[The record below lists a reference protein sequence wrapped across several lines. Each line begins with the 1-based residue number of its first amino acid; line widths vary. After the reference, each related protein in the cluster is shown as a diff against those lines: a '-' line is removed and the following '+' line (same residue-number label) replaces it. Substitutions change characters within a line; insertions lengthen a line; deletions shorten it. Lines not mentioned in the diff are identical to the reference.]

1 MIDGLIAV
9 LRATRP
15 HLSDDFWDRNGRL
28 FESEPSRRLAE
39 RLWNFHQN
47 GVAELPPPRWDDEST
62 PAVDEIFNRFQPV
75 MSEWIR
81 VGGVTD
87 GEIVAVWANTLKS
100 VSAGDLLVLMG
111 QRLTSAS
118 VCDHR
123 AIPPD
128 RQLLVKAALEPCH
141 PSNSLSVAAR
151 ALEKH
156 AIRSDEEF
164 WRKPQGAP
172 SDRNAE
178 AVRIVETL
186 LDDCTWWNVFTHYKH
201 DLVYEVRR
209 PSGHGARWA
218 GEGREFIGF
227 LDPFDS
233 KQRLDNIDSPT
244 KPTLATTDFVESQEP
259 PPAPRTLSREEVA
272 EMYAAGER
280 DFRNLRGKGLDLAR
294 LDLRGAN
301 FSGSDLRKAKLFET
315 NLEGANLSDVDLRST
330 FLEKTKLSH
339 ALARRTQFDEC
350 RMRKVHWTGVDFK
363 AARMNKVDF
372 REATLTDCSL
382 KGASVGEADFQ
393 QAVIVGGGWYGV
405 FMEQANFAGAKI
417 SCCRFQNARLAGID
431 LTETKLDYCTF
442 DGVDLTEAQLSR
454 VNCDHVTFVEANLT
468 RADLTDAKLTAIKA
482 ERALLEAARLNNT
495 QLASASLA
503 RANLRRAIFNGAD
516 LTNADLSHSELERAD
531 LRRAQLN
538 GANLDG
544 ADLTAAE
551 VADAHVD
558 DGTSMYATKTIGV
571 DLNVNW
577 AMRQRCADCSHEL
590 TIQQFRRKRR
600 VMGFLWWLLLGCGKR
615 NYLLI
620 FWIVAIV
627 FLYAGI
633 MAASPSSFDFG
644 QAKPDFVDHLR
655 NSMAVFVT
663 LDLAVDKG
671 TDDFGR
677 TVMLT
682 QMLLSYMMLGFL
694 ASMFATIFPQQSE

>member
-9 LRATRP
+9 LRATKP
-15 HLSDDFWDRNGRL
+15 HLCEDFWDRNGRL
-28 FESEPSRRLAE
+28 FEAEPSRRLAE
-39 RLWNFHQN
+39 RLWSFHQH
-47 GVAELPPPRWDDEST
+47 GVPELPQPRWDDEST
-62 PAVDEIFNRFQPV
+62 PSIPDIYGRFQPA
-75 MSEWIR
+75 MAEWIR
-81 VGGVTD
+81 VGGRTD
-87 GEIVAVWANTLKS
+87 GEIVTVWAETLQS
-100 VSAGDLLVLMG
+100 VPASDLLVLMG
-111 QRLTSAS
+111 QRLTTAS
-118 VCDHR
+118 VSDHR

-128 RQLLVKAALEPCH
+128 RRVLVDAALQPCH

-156 AIRSDEEF
+156 AIRSDNDY
-164 WRKPQGAP
+164 WPKPQGAP
-172 SDRNAE
+172 ADRNAE
-178 AVRIVETL
+178 AIRIVETL

-201 DLVYEVRR
+201 ELVYEVRR

-218 GEGREFIGF
+218 SDGREFIGF
-227 LDPFDS
+227 LDPFDDQ
-233 KQRLDNIDSPT
+233 QRLDTMETTVKT
-244 KPTLATTDFVESQEP
+244 KPVSADSIEFPEP
-259 PPAPRTLSREEVA
+259 PPAPRTLSRGEVA

-294 LDLRGAN
+294 LDLRNAN

-330 FLEKTKLSH
+330 FLEKTNLSH
-339 ALARRTQFDEC
+339 AIVRRAQLDDC
-350 RMRKVHWTGVDFK
+350 RMRKVDWTGIDFK

-372 REATLTDCSL
+372 RGATLTDCSL
-382 KGASVGEADFQ
+382 KGASVGQADFQ
-393 QAVIVGGGWYGV
+393 QAEIIGGGWYGA
-405 FMEQANFAGAKI
+405 FLEHANFAGAKI

-431 LTETKLDYCTF
+431 LTKTRLEHCTF

-454 VNCDHVTFVEANLT
+454 VDCDHVTFVEANLT
-468 RADLTDAKLTAIKA
+468 RADLTDAKLSDIKA

-495 QLASASLA
+495 QLVSASLA
-503 RANLRRAIFNGAD
+503 RANLQRAIFNGAN

-531 LRRAQLN
+531 LRRAKLN

-551 VADAHVD
+551 IADALVD
-558 DGTSMYATKTIGV
+558 DHTSMYATKTIGV

-590 TIQQFRRKRR
+590 TIQQFCRKRR
-600 VMGFLWWLLLGCGKR
+600 VMGFMWWLLLGCGKR

-620 FWIVAIV
+620 FWIIGIV

-633 MAASPSSFDFG
+633 MAAFPGSFDFG
-644 QAKPDFVDHLR
+644 QKTPDFVDHLR

-694 ASMFATIFPQQSE
+694 ASMFATIFPQQNE